1 MDIKMAEMGLH
12 ALLVQSTKILKIHMS
27 SMRDQQI
34 NLLLMSIIDI
44 KMKLFMNLNKHLSGT
59 IVEIT

>member
-1 MDIKMAEMGLH
+1 MGLY

-27 SMRDQQI
+27 SMRDQEI
-34 NLLLMSIIDI
+34 NQLLIWIIMVI
-44 KMKLFMNLNKHLSGT
+44 LSNFNKHLSGT